1 MRIATELRVK
11 ALLRRCGAG
20 GASGFVMRRGDA
32 ERGALYVKVAT
43 LDGRARLF
51 GPPPASFDVIADD
64 GQMAPHLDPE
74 GIADA
79 EAEAYLARQV
89 EYDPDLWVVEIEDR
103 AGRSFLDEE

>member
-11 ALLRRCGAG
+11 ALLRRCSAG
-20 GASGFVMRRGDA
+20 GASAFVMRRGDA

-43 LDGRARLF
+43 LDGRALLF
-51 GPPPASFDVIADD
+51 GPPPASFDVVADEA
-64 GQMAPHLDPE
+64 QTSPHLDPS
-74 GIADA
+74 GVSDA

-103 AGRSFLDEE
+103 AGRSFLDD